1 MLAYSASSIALD
13 VEGTVGQL
21 ADERDRRLAE
31 VDARL
36 AQARSIQ
43 AEAARQIERLDSL
56 LRKGLTLDEW
66 R

>member
-1 MLAYSASSIALD
+1 MLAYSASSMALD
-13 VEGTVGQL
+13 MEGTVGQL

-31 VDARL
+31 VDAQL

-43 AEAARQIERLDSL
+43 AEARASDRAAPDSL
-56 LRKGLTLDEW
+56 LRVATLDEW